1 MTTYPTIEAAFKN
14 GSGDTFFQKEGGFV
28 AVSRKDESTHDALE
42 SQGFEFLPWHLAFEI
57 GKAQIEKAEAV
68 EIIEEK
74 SEPATNTRTIRFMNI
89 CTTDSQNY
97 HNGYYDEFPDAYGQ
111 CL

>member
-1 MTTYPTIEAAFKN
+1 MTTYLTIEEAFKN

-28 AVSRKDESTHDALE
+28 AVSRKDESIHDALE

-57 GKAQIEKAEAV
+57 GKAQIEKAELP
-68 EIIEEK
+68 IIVEEK
-74 SEPATNTRTIRFMNI
+74 REPATNTKRSRFMNI

-97 HNGYYDEFPDAYGQ
+97 HDGYYDEFPDAYGQ
-111 CL
+111 YS